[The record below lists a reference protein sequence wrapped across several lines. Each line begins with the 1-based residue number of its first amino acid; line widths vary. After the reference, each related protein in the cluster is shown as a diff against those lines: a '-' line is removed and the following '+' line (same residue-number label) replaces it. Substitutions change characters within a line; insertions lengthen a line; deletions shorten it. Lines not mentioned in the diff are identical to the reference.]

1 MKQYG
6 CATNVSANERWIY
19 NLMKIKP
26 KELLEMGWKEGPC
39 IGEAIRCVGR
49 AAANGMVRIEARQ
62 TLKAML
68 EDYRPYLGHEY
79 FGPLAQLM
87 DSIARP
93 PYEFK
98 EEHKARDGY
107 HIWGR
112 EGIDQNTLDQ
122 MTCAFQIPVAV
133 QGALM
138 PDAHL
143 GYGLPIGGVLALDN
157 AVMPYGVGVDIACR
171 IMLSITPV
179 PVRDN
184 DPITDREDDFRQAIE
199 KHTRFGLGAAF
210 QKNDRRQHEVMDR
223 DWSIVDN
230 IVDKDTAWN
239 QLGSSGGGNHFI
251 DIGEIEFV
259 EQFPGDD
266 TWIPA
271 GKYVAILTHSGSR
284 GMGSKIA
291 NYFTKVAMAK
301 HPLLPPQ
308 FKRLAWL
315 SMDDEDG
322 QSYWEA
328 MQLAGHYAS
337 ANHHCIH
344 KYLLKELGL
353 EPLFQVENHHNFA
366 WKENYGGKEVIVH
379 RKGAT
384 PAGEGVLGIIP
395 GSMATPGYLVLGK
408 GKPESLNSAAHGAGR
423 AMSRRAAKEIYEWAS
438 VKDQLRHSRVTL
450 ISGGIDE
457 VPGAYKKI
465 DEVMS
470 AQDDLVE
477 VVARFDPRLVKMA
490 GETE

>member
-1 MKQYG
+1 
-6 CATNVSANERWIY
+6 
-19 NLMKIKP
+19 MKIKP
-26 KELLEMGWKEGPC
+26 KELLSMGWQEGPC
-39 IGEAIRCVGR
+39 IGEAVRCIGR
-49 AAANGMVRIEARQ
+49 AAAHGMVRVEARQ
-62 TLKAML
+62 ILNNML
-68 EDYRPYLGHEY
+68 TNYKPYMEHEY

-87 DSIARP
+87 DSLARP
-93 PYEFK
+93 PYEFR

-107 HIWGR
+107 PVWGR
-112 EGIDQNTLDQ
+112 EGIEQNTLDQ
-122 MTCAFQIPVAV
+122 MTCAFRIPVAT

-171 IMLSITPV
+171 MMLSIV
-179 PVRDN
+179 PLKVSD
-184 DPITDREDDFRQAIE
+184 IEDREDDFRKAIE
-199 KHTRFGLGAAF
+199 KHSRFGLGAAF
-210 QKNDRRQHEVMDR
+210 QRSGRRQHDVMDR
-223 DWSIVDN
+223 DWSIIDN

-251 DIGEIEFV
+251 DIGEIEFTDY
-259 EQFPGDD
+259 FDGISP
-266 TWIPA
+266 

-291 NYFTKVAMAK
+291 NYFTKVAVAK

-308 FKRLAWL
+308 FKKLAWL
-315 SMDDEDG
+315 SLDDEDG

-344 KYLLKELGL
+344 KHLLKELGL
-353 EPLFQVENHHNFA
+353 EPLAQIENHHNFA
-366 WKENYGGKEVIVH
+366 WKENHGGKEVIVH

-395 GSMATPGYLVLGK
+395 GSMATPGYLVRGK

-423 AMSRRAAKEIYEWAS
+423 TMSRTAAKEAFRWTS
-438 VKDQLRHSRVTL
+438 VKGQLKRSRVTL
-450 ISGGIDE
+450 ISSGLDE
-457 VPGAYKKI
+457 VPGAYKNI

-470 AQDDLVE
+470 AQEDLVE
-477 VVARFDPRLVKMA
+477 VIARFDPRLVKMA
-490 GETE
+490 GDGYVED